1 MNKISCDMCID
12 LMPLVQDGVASK
24 DSLSSIE
31 DHIAQCPACQKLYK
45 EMSAPMEQAPEN
57 RAEQVLE
64 RVYRKQRRKTILS
77 WAAIILALTLAV
89 WAFLEVQFSGELI
102 YAASTNEERILK
114 EMPALALTEEE
125 LALAETILE
134 IPHIRDSI
142 SDDPQNSAV
151 LNTEIL
157 MPYLTAI
164 LPENG
169 KFTEVFVMGSSIY
182 ISIIA
187 GKQYMCLV
195 YTDID
200 VTGHIDSISKTLAI
214 SPLDQIGEDG
224 YLGDVDKVYELV
236 YGVGIGTIRCQK
248 LKSRH
253 MWFSFLNMP

>member
-12 LMPLVQDGVASK
+12 LMPLVQDGVASE
-24 DSLSSIE
+24 DSRSYIE
-31 DHIAQCPACQKLYK
+31 EHTAHCPACKKLFI
-45 EMSAPMEQAPEN
+45 EMCAPMEQTTED
-57 RAEQVLE
+57 RTEYVLK
-64 RVYRKQRRKTILS
+64 RVYRKQRRKAFLL
-77 WAAIILALTLAV
+77 WAAIILALALAV
-89 WAFLEVQFSGELI
+89 WAFLEVQLSGELI

-114 EMPALALTEEE
+114 EMPALALTDEE
-125 LALAETILE
+125 LAFAETILK

-142 SDDPQNSAV
+142 SDDHKNSTV

-157 MPYLTAI
+157 TPYLTDI

-169 KFTEVFVMGSSIY
+169 NITEVFIMRSSIY

-187 GKQYMCLV
+187 GKQYTCLV

-200 VTGHIDSISKTLAI
+200 ATGHIDSISKTLTI

-224 YLGDVDKVYELV
+224 NLGNVDTVYELV

-253 MWFSFLNMP
+253 MWFSFLNIP